1 MLCRLPPA
9 GHGDI
14 LHECVCIYIY
24 ICIHACL
31 AIHDVVSDDDKVGDD
46 GGDDNNGHSGDF
58 ADNITQQPYRQA
70 CHLDV
75 GDRGGPVYLADE
87 ARSPLLPIAAHHNQL
102 PV

>member
-1 MLCRLPPA
+1 MQGVHQLLCRLPPA

-14 LHECVCIYIY
+14 LHECAYIYID

-58 ADNITQQPYRQA
+58 ADNIGNTIDDRQGRQ
-70 CHLDV
+70 C
-75 GDRGGPVYLADE
+75 R
-87 ARSPLLPIAAHHNQL
+87 RW
-102 PV
+102 